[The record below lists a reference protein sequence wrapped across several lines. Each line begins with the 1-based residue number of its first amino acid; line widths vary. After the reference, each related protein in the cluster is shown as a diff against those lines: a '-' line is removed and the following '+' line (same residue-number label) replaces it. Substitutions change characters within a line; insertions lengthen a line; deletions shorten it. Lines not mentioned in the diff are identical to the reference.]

1 LREIYTGAKNMNERV
16 PTLGGYL
23 VDTLKELAEKE
34 TLVDIILSTPPM
46 SSKDEKIVERE
57 TRGVRV
63 IVVGEDHVVLGPMRP
78 VVSCFIPFDEI
89 LMIRIAQTES
99 IESPESEFSSV
110 SSEEESWYLDE
121 DEGDAY
127 LLPDGQVHF
136 VEAADFGEAIA
147 DTPVVIVILDDK
159 KDSPKIDKIMNTLA
173 EEFEDEALFVKV
185 VPSSS
190 VKRELGIEKL
200 PAVVILSDD
209 EIFSQIEGVRSTKN
223 YRRDIQDA
231 LDEMEGAD

>member
-1 LREIYTGAKNMNERV
+1 MNERV

-23 VDTLKELAEKE
+23 VDSLKEMAENG
-34 TLVDIILSTPPM
+34 TLVDVFLNTPPI
-46 SSKDEKIVERE
+46 SSSDEKLIARE
-57 TRGVRV
+57 TKGVRI

-89 LMIRIAQTES
+89 LLIRVAQTES
-99 IESPESEFSSV
+99 TSHPSIQD
-110 SSEEESWYLDE
+110 ESWYLEEEE
-121 DEGDAY
+121 DDAY

-136 VEAADFGEAIA
+136 IEVNEFEDAIA
-147 DTPVVIVILDDK
+147 DTPVVVVILV
-159 KDSPKIDKIMNTLA
+159 DSKESSKIDKIMNELA

-185 VPSSS
+185 IPNTH
-190 VKRELGIEKL
+190 VKRELGIEEA

-209 EIFSQIEGVRSTKN
+209 EIFSQIEGVSKIKE

-231 LDEMEGAD
+231 LDDMDEEDEDCDC